1 VHASCDRLEFIMRCL
16 LLVSCLLVSS
26 QSYRNFHHGFSRY
39 DNAFRLLCALPP
51 STDNQNNA
59 VVEDVA
65 ASFAISST
73 VPIES
78 KIVTIPSAS
87 ADTKISDNV
96 VSVDIVVVE
105 EARTDISEDAATVVS
120 EDAAT
125 SVSKDADDV
134 GNEEFDNYS
143 GFENGKLRKEDLPH
157 LPGVYVLELEN
168 KCIYIG
174 KSNQN
179 VDARVKEHF
188 NSGGSAFTKKFKPLR
203 QLEPL
208 TQPTTDLESYERAE
222 TLEQMWVNGI
232 KNVRGWQYT
241 KLFLTEFE
249 YESIFRQMCERK
261 DLCRYCTV
269 LYFNLLYCI
278 ELYCMALY

>member
-1 VHASCDRLEFIMRCL
+1 V
-16 LLVSCLLVSS
+16 LVSCLLVSS

-65 ASFAISST
+65 ASFVTVGST
-73 VPIES
+73 VQVDS
-78 KIVTIPSAS
+78 TIVTTPSAS
-87 ADTKISDNV
+87 ADTKVSDSV
-96 VSVDIVVVE
+96 VSVDIEVV
-105 EARTDISEDAATVVS
+105 

-134 GNEEFDNYS
+134 GNEVFDSYS

-269 LYFNLLYCI
+269 LYSIALCCIVWHCIVLYCV
-278 ELYCMALY
+278 ALY

>member
-1 VHASCDRLEFIMRCL
+1 MRCL
-16 LLVSCLLVSS
+16 VLVSCLLVSS

-51 STDNQNNA
+51 SIDNLNNA

-65 ASFAISST
+65 ASFVSVSST
-73 VPIES
+73 VPVDS

-87 ADTKISDNV
+87 ADTKISDSV
-96 VSVDIVVVE
+96 VSADIEVVE
-105 EARTDISEDAATVVS
+105 DIALAVS
-120 EDAAT
+120 EDAT
-125 SVSKDADDV
+125 STVSKDVDDA
-134 GNEEFDNYS
+134 GNEEFDIYS
-143 GFENGKLRKEDLPH
+143 GFDNGKLRKEDLPH

-188 NSGGSAFTKKFKPLR
+188 NSGGSAFTKKFKPIR

-261 DLCRYCTV
+261 DLCRWVQYC
-269 LYFNLLYCI
+269 NIEYCYI
-278 ELYCMALY
+278 I

>member
-1 VHASCDRLEFIMRCL
+1 MRCL
-16 LLVSCLLVSS
+16 VLVSCLLVSS

-39 DNAFRLLCALPP
+39 DNAFRLLCASPP
-51 STDNQNNA
+51 SIDNLNSA
-59 VVEDVA
+59 AVEDVA
-65 ASFAISST
+65 VSFVSVSST
-73 VPIES
+73 VPVDS
-78 KIVTIPSAS
+78 KIVNTPSAS
-87 ADTKISDNV
+87 ADAIVQDNT
-96 VSVDIVVVE
+96 VSVDIVAIDAQDNAVPV
-105 EARTDISEDAATVVS
+105 DIAAEDDASPAVS
-120 EDAAT
+120 GD
-125 SVSKDADDV
+125 VDDLS
-134 GNEEFDNYS
+134 NDEFDMYA
-143 GFENGKLRKEDLPH
+143 GFDNGKLRKEDLPH

-168 KCIYIG
+168 KCIYVG

-188 NSGGSAFTKKFKPLR
+188 NSGGSAFTKKFKPVR

-222 TLEQMWVNGI
+222 TLEQMWCNGI

-261 DLCRYCTV
+261 DLCRWVTST
-269 LYFNLLYCI
+269 I
-278 ELYCMALY
+278 